1 MNATEIHSDSLI
13 CIGGRVE
20 INNNKFQDRSNSQ
33 LPFPL
38 KNTAYDS
45 P

>member
-1 MNATEIHSDSLI
+1 MNATEIHSYSLI
-13 CIGGRVE
+13 CVGGGVE
-20 INNNKFQDRSNSQ
+20 INNKFQDRSNSQ

-38 KNTAYDS
+38 KNTAYYS